1 MEPIDNMALKPS
13 RNILLADIPPH
24 LNDAEI
30 LREHFGTFGVLL
42 SVKEKFDENPTL
54 AIVTFF
60 SIIDAISAFITSE
73 PILGVESIQMS
84 WLEYTKHCS
93 LCSYQYSSEES
104 IKQHVRNHHYSNE
117 VTMGAIGSVAGC
129 NVDDQKTP
137 SKTIVKDKKTPSV
150 KEDINNE
157 IDLLRTANEN
167 MKQAFEGNCIKKL
180 MKDS

>member
-1 MEPIDNMALKPS
+1 MFTPYMEPIDNMVPKPS

-30 LREHFGTFGVLL
+30 LREHFGTFGMLL
-42 SVKEKFDENPTL
+42 SVKERFDENPTL

-60 SIIDAISAFITSE
+60 SIIDAISAFIASE
-73 PILGVESIQMS
+73 PILGIESIQMS
-84 WLEYTKHCS
+84 WLEYTKQCS

-104 IKQHVRNHHYSNE
+104 IKQHVLTHHYSNE
-117 VTMGAIGSVAGC
+117 VTMGAIGSVAGR
-129 NVDDQKTP
+129 NVDDQ
-137 SKTIVKDKKTPSV
+137 KTPSV

-167 MKQAFEGNCIKKL
+167 MKQALEGNCIKKN
-180 MKDS
+180 